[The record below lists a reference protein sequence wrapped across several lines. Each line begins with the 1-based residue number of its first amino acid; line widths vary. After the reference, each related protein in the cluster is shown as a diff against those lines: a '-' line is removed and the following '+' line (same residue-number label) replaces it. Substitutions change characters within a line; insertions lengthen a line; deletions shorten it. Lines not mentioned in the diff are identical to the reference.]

1 MITVSRS
8 RRAAIKKAA
17 AEIRE
22 RCLHSGSGVE
32 QTADVIRAELP
43 EVHSLEAWRLAL
55 GWPRS
60 RTIERV
66 GALYRSRGLMPPG
79 MSESMLCR
87 WEHRPY
93 ERPSL
98 EYVEVL
104 CTVYQARP
112 EQLGLDRAPDHEQ
125 PEWTQ
130 ATRYSAP
137 GPQACVLPAR
147 ESMVTMT
154 TSAGLPAVRE
164 SLHLALLA
172 DPSGST
178 AVVDLTEAA
187 IEHYALG
194 YSKHPPHVL
203 FTEVRA
209 ARGLL
214 VQALTCDASTP
225 ERIETEL
232 RRGVGW
238 LSALLGN
245 LAYHLGDHAG
255 ARAHLATATTYGDRS
270 GDARLTAWAWG
281 AQAMVARV
289 ASQHILALAHAERG
303 LACAPSGLPRAQL
316 HAWALLPS
324 LAALNRQE
332 EADAALAT
340 ATHELETDAAGWAPG
355 RFGYDIAEHRLHE
368 ADADRALGR
377 TDRAVATAETSM
389 NACTAAT
396 PGWAA
401 AALLLAQAEAP
412 TQPAD
417 AAQRALDVLARVPAA
432 RLRSTS
438 RSRLTQ
444 LDAVLSPTHATGVD
458 ELHDRVRALPAIIDA
473 HGTAAPA

>member
-1 MITVSRS
+1 MTTVSRS
-8 RRAAIKKAA
+8 RRAAIQKAA

-32 QTADVIRAELP
+32 RTADVIRAELP

-66 GALYRSRGLMPPG
+66 GALYRARGLMPPG

-87 WEHRPY
+87 WEHRSY

-112 EQLGLDRAPDHEQ
+112 EQLGLGRAPDYEQ
-125 PEWTQ
+125 PQWAQ
-130 ATRYSAP
+130 GARYSAP

-172 DPSGST
+172 EPAGST
-178 AVVDLTEAA
+178 AVVDLSEAA

-194 YSKHPPHVL
+194 YSKHPPHLL
-203 FTEVRA
+203 FTEVHA

-214 VQALTCDASTP
+214 MQALTSTTP
-225 ERIETEL
+225 TPDRIENEL
-232 RRGVGW
+232 RRCVGW

-245 LAYHLGDHAG
+245 LAHHLGDHAG
-255 ARAHLATATTYGDRS
+255 ARVHLATATTYGDRS
-270 GDARLTAWAWG
+270 GDARLAGWAWG
-281 AQAMVARV
+281 AQAMVAR
-289 ASQHILALAHAERG
+289 AAGQHIQALAHADRG
-303 LACAPSGLPRAQL
+303 LASAPAGLPRAQL
-316 HAWALLPS
+316 HAWAQLPS
-324 LAALNRQE
+324 LAALNRQR
-332 EADAALAT
+332 EADAALA
-340 ATHELETDAAGWAPG
+340 AAMRELEADAAGWAPG
-355 RFGYDIAEHRLHE
+355 RFGYDIAEHQLHE

-377 TDRAVATAETSM
+377 TEKAVATAETSM
-389 NACTAAT
+389 NACITAT

-412 TQPAD
+412 TQPTD

-444 LDAVLSPTHATGVD
+444 LDAALSPTRVTGAD